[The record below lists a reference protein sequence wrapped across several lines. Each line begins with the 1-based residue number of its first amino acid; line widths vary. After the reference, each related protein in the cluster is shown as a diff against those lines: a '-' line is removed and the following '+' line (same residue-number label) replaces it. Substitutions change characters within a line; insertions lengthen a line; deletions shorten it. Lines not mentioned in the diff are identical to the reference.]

1 MENETP
7 ENGEEV
13 QPFEDELEK
22 ESKPNHMVAEESTE
36 DSHGKVEAGE
46 QEPAVE
52 DMWPSMPQ
60 SANAPALGSVNQLQ
74 TKLVELGGDHGH
86 EFYVCGGCGGVFIDL
101 KPTQCVCGNIVDTAF
116 YKYE

>member
-1 MENETP
+1 LENETP

-22 ESKPNHMVAEESTE
+22 ESKPIHMVAEESTE

-46 QEPAVE
+46 QGPAVE